1 MNFTFLVWVLIV
13 FLEENVLSHP
23 IRLEEIQDLSGWN
36 GVEADLQEGDQCM
49 ARYYPGSKWRKAV
62 LIRRSG

>member
-1 MNFTFLVWVLIV
+1 MTLYV
-13 FLEENVLSHP
+13 FSVGTHSFSGGGCAQSP
-23 IRLEEIQDLSGWN
+23 DPSGRDTRLGWN